1 MQLTNKAS
9 VVTALAGAACALL
22 GTPAVQAEEDMLKDW
37 KFDTAILY
45 YGETDRVSLAE
56 GVINAT
62 KTNDDDSI
70 FNVKLVIDTLT
81 GASANG
87 AVAQPYAQT
96 FSRPS
101 GKDGYVVNAG
111 ETPLDDTFRDTRVQ
125 VSSSW
130 MQPFADTWRATGA
143 VNVSTEYDYLS
154 LGLSGLLEKDLFMR
168 NTTLSAGLSFQF
180 DSIDP
185 VGGTPDALTSMLVP
199 TYIGDDVGEGEDE
212 FEWDDDYEE
221 GENKTGSESKTTTD
235 LIVGVTQVINRRML
249 MQFNYGLSVVDGY
262 MTDPYKLVSV
272 VDGAGMTQDV
282 IYEGRPDSRTKHS
295 FFWQTKYALDSGVV
309 DVSYRFATDDW
320 EIDSHTIDS
329 RFRFNLGDNNYIQPH
344 LRYYQQSAAEF
355 YRPFLNQNDP
365 MPMYASADYRV
376 GEMTAYTVGLKYGH
390 KMENGHEWA
399 VRAEYYQ
406 QDPKNAGFDEPGV
419 LADLD
424 LYPSVKAVIL
434 QFNYHF

>member
-1 MQLTNKAS
+1 MQLKHKGTVA
-9 VVTALAGAACALL
+9 TALAGAACALL
-22 GTPAVQAEEDMLKDW
+22 GTPAAQAQEEMLKDW

-56 GVINAT
+56 GVISAT
-62 KTNDDDSI
+62 KTNEDDSL

-87 AVAQPYAQT
+87 AVAQPNAQT

-125 VSSSW
+125 ISSSW
-130 MQPFADTWRATGA
+130 MQPFADTWRGTGA
-143 VNVSTEYDYLS
+143 VNFSKEYDYMS
-154 LGLSGLLEKDLFMR
+154 VGLSGLLEKDLFMR

-185 VGGTPDALTSMLVP
+185 VGGKPMAMTSMLTP
-199 TYIGDDVGEGEDE
+199 TYIEDDDA

-221 GENKTGSESKTTTD
+221 GENKDSSDNKTTTD
-235 LIVGVTQVINRRML
+235 LIFGVTQVINRRML

-262 MTDPYKLVSV
+262 MTDPYKLLSV
-272 VDGAGMTQDV
+272 VDSAGITQDV

-295 FFWQTKYALDSGVV
+295 FFWQTKYALDNGVV
-309 DVSYRFATDDW
+309 DVSYRYATDDW

-344 LRYYQQSAAEF
+344 LRYYQQSAADF
-355 YRPFLNQNDP
+355 YRPFLNQGEQL
-365 MPMYASADYRV
+365 PMYASADYRV

-390 KMENGHEWA
+390 KMENGQEWA

-406 QDPKNAGFDEPGV
+406 QDPKNAGFDEPGA

>member
-9 VVTALAGAACALL
+9 VATALAGAACALL

-56 GVINAT
+56 GVVNAT

-212 FEWDDDYEE
+212 FEWDDD
-221 GENKTGSESKTTTD
+221 
-235 LIVGVTQVINRRML
+235 
-249 MQFNYGLSVVDGY
+249 
-262 MTDPYKLVSV
+262 
-272 VDGAGMTQDV
+272 
-282 IYEGRPDSRTKHS
+282 
-295 FFWQTKYALDSGVV
+295 
-309 DVSYRFATDDW
+309 
-320 EIDSHTIDS
+320 
-329 RFRFNLGDNNYIQPH
+329 
-344 LRYYQQSAAEF
+344 
-355 YRPFLNQNDP
+355 
-365 MPMYASADYRV
+365 
-376 GEMTAYTVGLKYGH
+376 
-390 KMENGHEWA
+390 
-399 VRAEYYQ
+399 
-406 QDPKNAGFDEPGV
+406 
-419 LADLD
+419 
-424 LYPSVKAVIL
+424 
-434 QFNYHF
+434 

>member
-1 MQLTNKAS
+1 MQLKHKGTVA
-9 VVTALAGAACALL
+9 TALAGAACALL
-22 GTPAVQAEEDMLKDW
+22 GTPAAQAQEEMLKDW

-56 GVINAT
+56 GVISAT
-62 KTNDDDSI
+62 KTNEDDSL

-87 AVAQPYAQT
+87 AVAQPNAQT

-125 VSSSW
+125 ISSSW
-130 MQPFADTWRATGA
+130 MQPFADTWRGTGA
-143 VNVSTEYDYLS
+143 VNFSKEYDYMS
-154 LGLSGLLEKDLFMR
+154 VGLSGLLEKDLFMR

-185 VGGTPDALTSMLVP
+185 VGGKPMAMTSMLTP
-199 TYIGDDVGEGEDE
+199 TYIEDDDE

-221 GENKTGSESKTTTD
+221 GENKDSSDNKTTTD
-235 LIVGVTQVINRRML
+235 LIFGVTQVINRRML

-262 MTDPYKLVSV
+262 MTDPYKLLSV
-272 VDGAGMTQDV
+272 VDSAGITQDV

-295 FFWQTKYALDSGVV
+295 FFWQTKYALDNGVV
-309 DVSYRFATDDW
+309 DVSYRYATDDW

-344 LRYYQQSAAEF
+344 LRYYQQSAADF
-355 YRPFLNQNDP
+355 YRPFLNQGEQL
-365 MPMYASADYRV
+365 PMYASADYRV

-390 KMENGHEWA
+390 KMENGQEWA

-406 QDPKNAGFDEPGV
+406 QDPKNAGFDEPGA